1 MPRKQRGRG
10 EGSIFMRKEGLWV
23 AEISLADGRRK
34 TLYAKTKAEAAE
46 RLRHVQREIDE
57 GRFIYDDSQTVC
69 QYLRNWLVT
78 KQIELRPSAF
88 RRVEEHVRL
97 RLIPSLGQTRLTKL
111 TPQQIQTLYAES
123 LSQDLAPST
132 VRGMHF
138 TLRNALETA
147 VEQGTLSRNP
157 VQAVKKPRQMRHEMQ
172 VLNAEQAR
180 ALIEAA
186 RGERLEALYVL
197 ALHTGMRQ
205 GELLGLRWKDVHLDL
220 NSLHITTTVSWD
232 ATGYHFGEP
241 KTKRSRRRIALSP
254 AIVLTLHAHRT
265 KQVEEQV
272 KAGAAWRELGLVF
285 PTLLGTPQ
293 SPSNIR
299 TRSLNRI
306 LARAHLPLI
315 RFHDLRHTAAT
326 LALSANVNPKIVSE
340 MLGHTSVA
348 FTLDTYSHV
357 LPTMQTDAAA
367 VMERVLAATAS

>member
-23 AEISLADGRRK
+23 AEISLDDGRRK

-57 GRFIYDDSQTVC
+57 GRFVYDDSQTVG

-78 KQIELRPSAF
+78 KQIEMRPSAF
-88 RRVEEHVRL
+88 RRVEEHLRL
-97 RLIPSLGQTRLTKL
+97 RLIPTLGQTRLTKL
-111 TPQQIQTLYAES
+111 TPQQIQTVYAGS
-123 LSQDLAPST
+123 LTQGLAPST

-147 VEQGTLSRNP
+147 IEQGTLSRNP
-157 VQAVKKPRQMRHEMQ
+157 AQAVKKPRQMRCEMQ

-186 RGERLEALYVL
+186 RGERLEALYLL
-197 ALHTGMRQ
+197 ALHTGIRQ

-220 NSLHITTTVSWD
+220 SSLHITTTVSWD
-232 ATGYHFGEP
+232 ATGYDFGEP

-254 AIVLTLHAHRT
+254 AIVGALHAHRIR
-265 KQVEEQV
+265 QGEERL
-272 KAGAAWRELGLVF
+272 KAGAAWEDHGLVF
-285 PTLLGTPQ
+285 PTLVGTPQ

-299 TRSLNRI
+299 TRSMIRI
-306 LARAHLPLI
+306 LTRAHLPLV

-340 MLGHTSVA
+340 MLGHSSVA

-367 VMERVLAATAS
+367 VMDRVLAVRAS